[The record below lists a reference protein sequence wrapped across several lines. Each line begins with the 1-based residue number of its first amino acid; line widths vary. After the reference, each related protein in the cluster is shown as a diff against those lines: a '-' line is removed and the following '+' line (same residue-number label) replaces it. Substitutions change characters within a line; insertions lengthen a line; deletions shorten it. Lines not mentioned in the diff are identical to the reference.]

1 MSAIKLFV
9 DRDIKT
15 ISYSY
20 KDLHKPLN
28 GPLSFICGDYNIFI
42 LKAEDTNIVNSC
54 VFKQNSN
61 VENFYGIDNN

>member
-20 KDLHKPLN
+20 KVLHKPMN
-28 GPLSFICGDYNIFI
+28 GPLIFVCGDYNIFI
-42 LKAEDTNIVNSC
+42 LKDEDTNIVNSC
-54 VFKQNSN
+54 IFKQNSN
-61 VENFYGIDNN
+61 VKKVYGKSNN

>member
-20 KDLHKPLN
+20 KDLNKPMS
-28 GPLSFICGDYNIFI
+28 GPLSFVCGDYNIFI

-61 VENFYGIDNN
+61 VKNVYGSVNN